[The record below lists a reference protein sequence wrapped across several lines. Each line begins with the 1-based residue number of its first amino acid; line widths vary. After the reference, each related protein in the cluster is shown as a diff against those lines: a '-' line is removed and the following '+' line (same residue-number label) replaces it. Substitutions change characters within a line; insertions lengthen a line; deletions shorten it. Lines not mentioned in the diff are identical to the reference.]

1 MITHSAGNDAHSG
14 SAQEQVL
21 CELVAVGRKIVARD
35 LVVGPGGNLSAAVDG
50 FMFISP
56 SGAALDELGASD
68 YVRMRIETGETVG
81 PGRPSSEWEMHLAC
95 YRARPEVTA
104 VVHTHPPFIIGVI
117 SAGVPIEPLFPDF
130 AVLLPT
136 LKVLDYIIPTTPQL
150 ANAVGAAAHSTDG
163 ILLRNHGVVTLGKT
177 LREAYYRSEL
187 LETSA
192 RILVAARTVG
202 HPRVLTEGEA
212 QAIRDLESEKYRI
225 RYMQDLAKGT
235 DIR

>member
-1 MITHSAGNDAHSG
+1 
-14 SAQEQVL
+14 
-21 CELVAVGRKIVARD
+21 
-35 LVVGPGGNLSAAVDG
+35 
-50 FMFISP
+50 MFISP
-56 SGAALDELGASD
+56 SGAALDELDVSD
-68 YVRMRIETGETVG
+68 FVRLRIETGETVG
-81 PGRPSSEWEMHLAC
+81 TGRPSSEWAMHLAC

-104 VVHTHPPFIIGVI
+104 VVHTHPPLTIGVI

-136 LKVLDYIIPTTPQL
+136 TKVLDYIIPTTQEL
-150 ANAVGAAAHSTDG
+150 ATAVEDAARSTDA

-202 HPRVLTEGEA
+202 HPRVLTEDETR
-212 QAIRDLESEKYRI
+212 AIQDLESEKYRV
-225 RYMQDLAKGT
+225 RYMQDAT
-235 DIR
+235 VDTTPW